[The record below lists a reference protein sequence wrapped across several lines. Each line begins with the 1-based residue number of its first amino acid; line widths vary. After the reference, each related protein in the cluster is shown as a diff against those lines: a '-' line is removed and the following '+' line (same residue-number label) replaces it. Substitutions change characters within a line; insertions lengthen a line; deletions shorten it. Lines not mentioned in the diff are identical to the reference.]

1 MNKKYLLLALIL
13 ASLALEFV
21 PQSAE
26 AIPAFARRY
35 KLSCTTCHV
44 AIPRLNDFGEMFA
57 GNGYQMPGDDFAD
70 QSIDTGDEKLLLMD
84 RVPLAIRVDSFYRT
98 RTDTNVKADLQTPFA
113 IKLLSSAPIKK
124 NISYYFYF
132 FFNERGNVS
141 GVEDAFI
148 YFNDGYE
155 GVDLDLRIGQF
166 QVTDV
171 LFAREQR
178 LTFQDFTYY
187 VTAVSDSNF
196 RLTYDRIIEV
206 KYNFDVTDNLGMG
219 IVAAVADGNG
229 IGTADNDRNFDSDNF
244 KNYYG
249 KVSFDYEGQSVGMY
263 GYKGKENNGSGVDND
278 FFRIGPD
285 FSFTF
290 FDDWDVWGNYL
301 YGKDSNP
308 QFVSNNTTD
317 VVSWGFFAGIT
328 HPFSEDWILS
338 LLYNKVKVSGRQD
351 LNADTITAN
360 ISYMLMRNFKLMLEF
375 TGDIE
380 DINAGHPV
388 EEHTGVFGIVLAF

>member
-1 MNKKYLLLALIL
+1 MKKLIPIALLVLFGITDL
-13 ASLALEFV
+13 F
-21 PQSAE
+21 PTSAE
-26 AIPAFARRY
+26 AIPVFARRY

-70 QSIDTGDEKLLLMD
+70 QTIDTGDDKLLLMD
-84 RVPLAIRVDSFYRT
+84 RVPLAVRVDSFYRT
-98 RTDTNVKADLQTPFA
+98 RSDTNTKTDLQTPFA

-132 FFNERGNVS
+132 FFNERGSVS

-148 YFNDGYE
+148 YFNDAYKD
-155 GVDLDLRIGQF
+155 VDLDLRIGQF

-187 VTAVSDSNF
+187 VTSVSDSNF
-196 RLTYDRIIEV
+196 KLTYDRIIEFN
-206 KYNFDVTDNLGMG
+206 YNFDLTDNLGMG

-229 IGTADNDRNFDSDNF
+229 IGAADSDRNFDSDNF

-249 KVSFDYEGQSVGMY
+249 KVSFDYEGQSVGFY
-263 GYKGKENNGSGVDND
+263 GYSGKENNGSGVDNK
-278 FFRIGPD
+278 FYRIGPD
-285 FSFTF
+285 FSFTV

-301 YGKDSNP
+301 YGRDSNP
-308 QFVSNNTTD
+308 QFAVNSITD
-317 VVSWGFFAGIT
+317 VVSWGLLAGVT
-328 HPFSEDWILS
+328 HPFNEDWILS
-338 LLYNKVKVSGRQD
+338 LLYNKVKVSGRPT
-351 LNADTITAN
+351 LNADTVTAN
-360 ISYMLMRNFKLMLEF
+360 ISYMLMRNFKLMFEF

-380 DINAGHPV
+380 DINPGHPV

>member
-1 MNKKYLLLALIL
+1 MKKLIPIALLVLFGITDL
-13 ASLALEFV
+13 F
-21 PQSAE
+21 PTYAE
-26 AIPAFARRY
+26 AIPVFARRY

-44 AIPRLNDFGEMFA
+44 AIPRLNEFGEMFA

-70 QSIDTGDEKLLLMD
+70 QTIDTGDEKLLLMD

-98 RTDTNVKADLQTPFA
+98 RSDTNTKTDLQTPFA

-132 FFNERGNVS
+132 FFNERGSVS

-148 YFNDGYE
+148 YFNDAYKD
-155 GVDLDLRIGQF
+155 VDLDLRIGQF

-187 VTAVSDSNF
+187 VTSVSDSNF
-196 RLTYDRIIEV
+196 KLTYDRIIEFN
-206 KYNFDVTDNLGMG
+206 YNFDLTDNIGMG

-229 IGTADNDRNFDSDNF
+229 IGAADSDRNFDSDNF

-249 KVSFDYEGQSVGMY
+249 KVSFDYEGQSVGFY
-263 GYKGKENNGSGVDND
+263 GYSGKENNGSGVDNK
-278 FFRIGPD
+278 FYRIGPD
-285 FSFTF
+285 FNFTI

-301 YGKDSNP
+301 YGRDSNP
-308 QFVSNNTTD
+308 QFAVNSITD
-317 VVSWGFFAGIT
+317 VVSWGLLAGVT
-328 HPFSEDWILS
+328 HPFNEDWILS
-338 LLYNKVKVSGRQD
+338 LLYNKVKVSGRPT
-351 LNADTITAN
+351 LNADTVTAN
-360 ISYMLMRNFKLMLEF
+360 ISYLLMRNFKLMLEF

-380 DINAGHPV
+380 DINPGHPV